1 MSDTQAIVR
10 LFEYCEWAN
19 HRFLDA
25 VSPLPAE
32 DYLRDLKGS
41 HGGIHG
47 TLVHTYGAEQIWHQ
61 RFGGVSPTSLPGQE
75 ELSDLAALRERWAA
89 LEAERRAWLEAL
101 AEDAGERVI
110 EYRNFKGDPFSS
122 RLWPLVQHVTNHG
135 SYHRGQVAVF
145 LRQLGAKPPTTD
157 LVAFD
162 RERVPPVA
170 SSHIRGVR

>member
-1 MSDTQAIVR
+1 MSDTQAMVR

-25 VSPLPAE
+25 VAPLAVE
-32 DYLRDLKGS
+32 DYRRDLKGS
-41 HGGIHG
+41 HGGVCG
-47 TLVHTYGAEQIWHQ
+47 TLVHTYGAEQVWQQ
-61 RFGGVSPTSLPGQE
+61 RFGGVSPLSLPGQE
-75 ELSDLAALRERWAA
+75 ELTDVAALGERWAA
-89 LEAERRAWLEAL
+89 LEAERRSWLESLGAS
-101 AEDAGERVI
+101 AGERVI

-145 LRQLGAKPPTTD
+145 LRQLGLKPPTTD

-162 RERVPPVA
+162 RER
-170 SSHIRGVR
+170 R

>member
-1 MSDTQAIVR
+1 MSDKQGMAR
-10 LFEYCEWAN
+10 LFDFCEWAN
-19 HRFLDA
+19 HRFLDGVA
-25 VSPLPAE
+25 PLAAE

-47 TLVHTYGAEQIWHQ
+47 TLLHTYGAEFLWHQ
-61 RFGGVSPTSLPGQE
+61 RFGGVSPSSLPGAAE
-75 ELSDLAALRERWAA
+75 ITNLAVLRERWAA

-101 AEDAGERVI
+101 AADAGERVI
-110 EYRNFKGDPFSS
+110 EYRNLKGDPFSS

-145 LRQLGAKPPTTD
+145 LRQLGVKPPVTD

-162 RERVPPVA
+162 RETR
-170 SSHIRGVR
+170 

>member
-1 MSDTQAIVR
+1 MSDKQAMVR

-25 VSPLPAE
+25 VAPLAVE
-32 DYLRDLKGS
+32 DYRRDLKGS
-41 HGGIHG
+41 HGGVCG
-47 TLVHTYGAEQIWHQ
+47 TLVHTYGAEQVWQQ
-61 RFGGVSPTSLPGQE
+61 RFGGVSPLSLPGQE
-75 ELSDLAALRERWAA
+75 ELTDVAALRERWAA
-89 LEAERRAWLEAL
+89 LEAERRSWLESLGAS
-101 AEDAGERVI
+101 AGERVI

-145 LRQLGAKPPTTD
+145 LRQLGLKPPTTD

-162 RERVPPVA
+162 RER
-170 SSHIRGVR
+170 R